1 VETRLLERSPFDLFL
16 VHLRSQKLVVGLG
29 EWLDFL
35 GALKRGLATSPLEM
49 YHLGRSI
56 LCRSEADYDQYDVA
70 FAESFADASLSDG
83 LRKQLEEWLNKKVER
98 PEGPFEEHEY
108 ASQQDLWE
116 AFLERLRE
124 QKEEHN
130 GGNRWVGTGGTS
142 PFGHS
147 GRGAAGIRVGGPGG
161 GRQAVRVAM
170 ERQWSN
176 YRRDQVLDTRDMKVA
191 LRALRSLSREG
202 QLELDVDETI
212 AETSRQGGE
221 IELVERPARVN
232 RVHLVLLM
240 DAGGSM
246 TPHSQRVSQLFSA
259 AHQVRVFKSFKA
271 YYFHNCVYNWLYND
285 ISRLDRVPTSQV
297 LEDIGPNHRVLFV
310 GDASM
315 APYEL
320 MSPYG
325 WYEESKS
332 SGLDWLRRFRER
344 SKSTVWLNPDPVRY
358 WQHPTVEAIG
368 GLFPMYELT
377 VDGLQRAIK
386 RLRAPV

>member
-1 VETRLLERSPFDLFL
+1 VESSVAERSLFDIFL
-16 VHLRSQKLVVGLG
+16 AHLRGQKLVVGMG

-35 GALKRGLATSPLEM
+35 GGLKVGLATSPLEM

-56 LCRSEADYDQYDVA
+56 ICRTEADFDQYDVA
-70 FAESFADASLSDG
+70 FAASFAEATLTDE
-83 LRKQLEEWLNKKVER
+83 LRAKLLQWLEKKVER
-98 PEGPFEEHEY
+98 PLGPFEEHEY
-108 ASQQDLWE
+108 KSQQELWE
-116 AFLERLRE
+116 AFLDRLRE
-124 QKEEHN
+124 QKEEHH
-130 GGNRWVGTGGTS
+130 GGDHWVGTGGSS

-191 LRALRSLSREG
+191 LRALRSLAREG
-202 QLELDVDETI
+202 QLELDVEETI

-246 TPHSQRVSQLFSA
+246 TPHSRRVSQLFSA
-259 AHQVRVFKSFKA
+259 AHQVRVFKTFKA
-271 YYFHNCVYNWLYND
+271 YYFHNCVYNWLYKD
-285 ISRLDRVPTSQV
+285 ISRLDRVPTSGV
-297 LEDIGPNHRVLFV
+297 LDGIGTNHRVIFV

-320 MSPYG
+320 LSPYG
-325 WYEESKS
+325 WYEENKV
-332 SGLDWLRRFRER
+332 SGFDWLRRFRDR
-344 SKSTVWLNPDPVRY
+344 SKATVWLNPDPTRY

-368 GLFPMYELT
+368 RLFPMYELT
-377 VDGLQRAIK
+377 LDGLQHAIK
-386 RLRAPV
+386 RLRVPV

>member
-1 VETRLLERSPFDLFL
+1 MFL
-16 VHLRSQKLVVGLG
+16 VHLRSQKLVVGMG
-29 EWLDFL
+29 EWLAFL
-35 GALKRGLATSPLEM
+35 DALKRGLATSPMEM

-56 LCRSEADYDQYDVA
+56 LCRSEADFDQYDVA
-70 FAESFADASLSDG
+70 FAESFSDASLSDA
-83 LRKQLEEWLNKKVER
+83 LREQLEEWLKKKVER
-98 PEGPFEEHEY
+98 PDLPFEEHEY
-108 ASQQDLWE
+108 KSQQELWE

-124 QKEEHN
+124 QKEEHH

-147 GRGAAGIRVGGPGG
+147 GRGANGIRIGGPGG

-202 QLELDVDETI
+202 RLELDVDETI

-259 AHQVRVFKSFKA
+259 AHQVRAFKSFKA
-271 YYFHNCVYNWLYND
+271 YYFHNCVYNWLYHD
-285 ISRLDRVPTSQV
+285 ISQLDRVPTSQV

-320 MSPYG
+320 TSPYG
-325 WYEESKS
+325 WYEESKA

-344 SKSTVWLNPDPVRY
+344 SKSTVWLNPDPTRY

-368 GLFPMYELT
+368 RLFPMYELT

-386 RLRAPV
+386 RLRVAV